1 MMRPP
6 TRSTRTD
13 TLYPDTTRVRAPAL
27 QGPEGQAMRALRIEP
42 PQQRAGERKGVQV
55 RLTERGKDVA
65 AVAAQR
71 QVVHAA
77 HRRERHGPE
86 EMRKAAAAPRRLP
99 PKGPDRRRR
108 PHGHQSQDDLPAAVR
123 GGPGPPALGA
133 GSVAEARRGR

>member
-77 HRRERHGPE
+77 HRRERHRPV
-86 EMRKAAAAPRRLP
+86 EMRKEVAAPRRHP
-99 PKGPDRRRR
+99 PQGSSEERRVGTEWSRTFR
-108 PHGHQSQDDLPAAVR
+108 SRWSPVP
-123 GGPGPPALGA
+123 
-133 GSVAEARRGR
+133 